1 MGRPESPLDP
11 EAGPVQRFAHELRTL
26 RQEAGGPT
34 YRSMAE
40 RCGYAPAT
48 LSEAAAGERLP
59 SLAVVLAYATA
70 CGGRAADWERRWH
83 QAAREEEQEQ
93 LAPDDGTPGPYLGL
107 SRFEPGDHDRFF
119 GRDRLTADLVRT
131 AGAHRFTGLVGMSGS
146 GKSSLLRAGLIPA
159 LRQAPPA
166 ARPAAIRILTPGE
179 RPADRHA
186 PALTPAAGEGETWVL
201 VDQFEEVFTLCHDS
215 DERVRF
221 IEHLLTALDEDS
233 RLRVVIA
240 VRADFYGRCGEH
252 HGLARALQSA
262 NLLVT
267 PMSREEL
274 REAIVGPAAA
284 HGLTLER
291 ALSARIIDEVAD
303 EPGSLPLMS
312 HALLETW
319 RRRRGKT
326 LTLKA
331 YEAAGGIHGAI
342 AGTAEQVYTRLRPEQ
357 AALARSLLLRL
368 ITPGEGAQDT
378 RRPAPHSELNPTSGA
393 DTDQILELLA
403 RARLVT
409 LDDDTVDLAH
419 EAVIT
424 AWPRLRDWID
434 TSRELLRGQRRL
446 SEAAKSWDELGRD
459 PGALYRGTRLATA
472 EETFTAEQQDHL
484 TPLEKDFLAASL
496 QSRDD
501 ERRQTARRTRRLRA
515 LVACLAFLLVA
526 ALTATG
532 TALDQRQSAVTAQR
546 QAQSRQLAAQS
557 TALLGSDS
565 DLASLLAIQAYRTSP
580 TREAT
585 TSLYAAA
592 SVPLEHRIAANAE
605 TVESVAFS
613 PDGRTVVTAGSDDDF
628 GADYIKL
635 WDVASGR
642 RRSTLASSG
651 NAVWSMAFDRGGE
664 RLVTAGVA
672 GVRVWNVAKGR
683 VETRAAI
690 SDKRVEAVAFVH
702 GRAMAV
708 SDARRVWDVAAGRV
722 KTTLSAPPGF
732 EMTVAFSPDGHTV
745 ATGGHNRRIYLS
757 DLTTGQIR
765 ATLTTDSLDSL
776 QSVAFSPDGHTV
788 ATGSGSGVVRLWDA
802 ATGRAEASLTG
813 HSATVRTLAY
823 SPDGTT
829 LASGSDDG
837 TVRLWDV
844 SGRRLRITL
853 TGHTEAVNSVA
864 FSPDGA
870 TLASGSSDGS
880 VRLWDAA
887 SRQPKATLH
896 KPGTV
901 DSTVAFSPDRT
912 TLAVG
917 TAAMDS
923 PDSTVQLWDTATGD
937 ITHVLPGRRGTVDMA
952 FSPSGRTLATS
963 GSAET
968 VELWDSATGR
978 KEKTLPKA
986 GTAVAFSP
994 DGTALATVR
1003 DLGTV
1008 VLKDAATGRTKK
1020 VFPDR
1025 HTEGTMPSLAFS
1037 PAGTMLAVSGHFG
1050 RVRVLDVNSGHV
1062 VSTLNMPED
1071 ETKAETSGPARELD
1085 PSNNAVVSIAFSPDG
1100 ATLATSSRNGTV
1112 RLWNPATAGIKDTF
1126 PNAGTTVAFSPDGT
1140 TLATG
1145 HSDGDDGGSVSL
1157 LDVAT
1162 GYSRAEFVGHTGEV
1176 QSLAFSPDGHTL
1188 ASGGSDGT
1196 VRLWNVTLP
1205 VPARLVHN
1213 LCAAIHRDITDRE
1226 RDLYLPGSTHQSVCG

>member
-11 EAGPVQRFAHELRTL
+11 EAGPVQRLAHELRTL

-34 YRSMAE
+34 YRVMAE

-59 SLAVVLAYATA
+59 SLPVVLAYAAA

-83 QAAREEEQEQ
+83 QAAREEEKGQ

-131 AGAHRFTGLVGMSGS
+131 AGAHRFTGLIGMSGS
-146 GKSSLLRAGLIPA
+146 GKSSLLRAGLVPA
-159 LRQAPPA
+159 LRQAPAA
-166 ARPAAIRILTPGE
+166 ARPAAVRILTPGA

-221 IEHLLTALDEDS
+221 IEHLLTALDEGS

-252 HGLARALQSA
+252 RGLAHALQGA

-267 PMSREEL
+267 PMNREEL
-274 REAIVGPAAA
+274 REAIVGPATA
-284 HGLTLER
+284 HGLVLER

-331 YEAAGGIHGAI
+331 YEATGGIHGAI

-357 AALARSLLLRL
+357 AALARRLLLRL
-368 ITPGEGAQDT
+368 VTPGEGAQDT

-459 PGALYRGTRLATA
+459 PGALYRGTRLAAA
-472 EETFTAEQQDHL
+472 EETFTAEQREHF
-484 TPLEKDFLAASL
+484 TPLEQDFLAASL
-496 QSRDD
+496 KARDD
-501 ERRQTARRTRRLRA
+501 ERRQATRRTRRLRA
-515 LVACLAFLLVA
+515 LVAGLAFLLVA

-532 TALDQRQSAVTAQR
+532 TALDQRRSAVTAQR
-546 QAQSRQLAAQS
+546 QALSRQLAAQS
-557 TALLGSDS
+557 AALLGGDS
-565 DLASLLAIQAYRTSP
+565 DLAALLAIQAYRTSP
-580 TREAT
+580 TREAA

-592 SVPLEHRIAANAE
+592 SVPLEHRIAAEAE
-605 TVESVAFS
+605 RVESVVFS
-613 PDGRTVVTAGSDDDF
+613 PDGRTVVTTGSDDLS
-628 GADYIKL
+628 GHADIRL
-635 WDVASGR
+635 WDAASGR
-642 RRSTLASSG
+642 RRSTLLSTG
-651 NAVWSMAFDRGGE
+651 TAVWSPGFDRSGE
-664 RLVTAGVA
+664 RLVAAGGG
-672 GVRVWNVAKGR
+672 GVQVWNVSKGR

-690 SDKRVEAVAFVH
+690 SDERVAAVAFVR

-708 SDARRVWDVAAGRV
+708 SDTGHVWDVATDRV
-722 KTTLSAPPGF
+722 KTTLSAPCSL
-732 EMTVAFSPDGHTV
+732 EMTVTFSPDGHTV
-745 ATGGHNRRIYLS
+745 ATGGHDRKIFLS
-757 DLTTGQIR
+757 DLDTGRLR

-776 QSVAFSPDGHTV
+776 ESVAFSPDGRSV
-788 ATGSGSGVVRLWDA
+788 ATGSGSGTVRLWDA

-813 HSATVRTLAY
+813 HRTAVRTLAF

-844 SGRRLRITL
+844 SSRRPRITL
-853 TGHTEAVNSVA
+853 TGHTDAVNAVA

-870 TLASGSSDGS
+870 TLASGDSSGTLRLWNAASRRPRATLREPGIDTTTVAFGPDGTTLAIGAS
-880 VRLWDAA
+880 SRRSPDSRVRLWN
-887 SRQPKATLH
+887 
-896 KPGTV
+896 
-901 DSTVAFSPDRT
+901 
-912 TLAVG
+912 
-917 TAAMDS
+917 
-923 PDSTVQLWDTATGD
+923 TATGE
-937 ITHVLPGRRGTVDMA
+937 ITRLPPGR
-952 FSPSGRTLATS
+952 
-963 GSAET
+963 
-968 VELWDSATGR
+968 
-978 KEKTLPKA
+978 
-986 GTAVAFSP
+986 
-994 DGTALATVR
+994 
-1003 DLGTV
+1003 
-1008 VLKDAATGRTKK
+1008 
-1020 VFPDR
+1020 
-1025 HTEGTMPSLAFS
+1025 
-1037 PAGTMLAVSGHFG
+1037 GH
-1050 RVRVLDVNSGHV
+1050 N
-1062 VSTLNMPED
+1062 
-1071 ETKAETSGPARELD
+1071 
-1085 PSNNAVVSIAFSPDG
+1085 VSIAFSPDG
-1100 ATLATSSRNGTV
+1100 GTVASGDSLGTVTLWDTATGRRKKTLHGAGAAVAFSPDGSTLATSDYDGTVTLRDAATGGTQKVFPDKPAAGTEPSLVFDSAGTMIAATGKLGRVRLLDVGSGHVMPTLSMPQEETAAGTASPTKDHGIADKAVRSAAFSPDGKTLATSNQDGTV
-1112 RLWNPATAGIKDTF
+1112 RLWNPATADIEDTF
-1126 PNAGTTVAFSPDGT
+1126 PDAGTVLAFSPDGT
-1140 TLATG
+1140 TLAVG
-1145 HSDGDDGGSVSL
+1145 HGDGDDGGSVSL
-1157 LDVAT
+1157 LDIAT
-1162 GYSRAEFVGHTGEV
+1162 GYARVEFVGHTGEV
-1176 QSLAFSPDGHTL
+1176 HSLAFSPDGRTL
-1188 ASGGSDGT
+1188 ASADSDGT
-1196 VRLWNVTLP
+1196 VQLWNVTLP
-1205 VPARLVHN
+1205 GTTRLIHS

-1226 RDLYLPGSTHQSVCG
+1226 RSLYLPGSARRPVCG

>member
-34 YRSMAE
+34 YRVMAE
-40 RCGYAPAT
+40 RCGYASAT

-59 SLAVVLAYATA
+59 SLPVVLAYATA

-83 QAAREEEQEQ
+83 QAAREEEQGQ
-93 LAPDDGTPGPYLGL
+93 LAPDDGTPAPYLGL
-107 SRFEPGDHDRFF
+107 SRFEPGDQDRFF

-131 AGAHRFTGLVGMSGS
+131 AGAHRFTGLIGMSGS
-146 GKSSLLRAGLIPA
+146 GKSSLLRAGLVPA

-166 ARPAAIRILTPGE
+166 ARPAAVRILTPGA
-179 RPADRHA
+179 RPAGRHA

-221 IEHLLTALDEDS
+221 VEHLLTALDEDS

-267 PMSREEL
+267 PMNREEL
-274 REAIVGPAAA
+274 REAIVGPATA
-284 HGLTLER
+284 HGLVLER

-342 AGTAEQVYTRLRPEQ
+342 AATAEQVYTRLRPEQ
-357 AALARSLLLRL
+357 AALTRRLLLRL

-409 LDDDTVDLAH
+409 LDDETVDLAH
-419 EAVIT
+419 EALIT

-446 SEAAKSWDELGRD
+446 SEAARSWDELGRD

-472 EETFTAEQQDHL
+472 EETFTAEQREHF
-484 TPLEKDFLAASL
+484 TPLEQDFLAASL
-496 QSRDD
+496 KARDD
-501 ERRQTARRTRRLRA
+501 ERRQAVRRTRRLRA
-515 LVACLAFLLVA
+515 LVAALAFLLVA

-532 TALDQRQSAVTAQR
+532 TALDQRQNAVTAQR
-546 QAQSRQLAAQS
+546 QALSRQLAAQS

-592 SVPLEHRIAANAE
+592 SMPLEHRITAHAG
-605 TVESVAFS
+605 TVDSVAFS

-628 GADYIKL
+628 GADDIRL
-635 WDVASGR
+635 WDVASGH
-642 RRSTLASSG
+642 RRSVLTNSA
-651 NAVWSMAFDRGGE
+651 NAVWSMDFDRAGE
-664 RLVTAGVA
+664 RLVTAGAA
-672 GVRVWNVAKGR
+672 GVRVWNVAEGR
-683 VETRAAI
+683 VETRASI
-690 SDKRVEAVAFVH
+690 SDKRVGGVAFVR
-702 GRAMAV
+702 GRALAV
-708 SDARRVWDVAAGRV
+708 TDAGRVWDVAAGRV
-722 KTTLSAPPGF
+722 KTRLSAPPSF
-732 EMTVAFSPDGHTV
+732 EMTVAVSPDGHTV
-745 ATGGHNRRIYLS
+745 ATGGHNRRIFLS
-757 DLTTGQIR
+757 DLDTGRIR
-765 ATLTTDSLDSL
+765 ATLTADPLDSL
-776 QSVAFSPDGHTV
+776 QAVAFSPDGHTV
-788 ATGSGSGVVRLWDA
+788 ATGSGSGTVRLWNA
-802 ATGRAEASLTG
+802 ATGLAEASLTG
-813 HSATVRTLAY
+813 HSATVGTLAF

-837 TVRLWDV
+837 TIRLWDV
-844 SGRRLRITL
+844 SSHRSTITL
-853 TGHTEAVNSVA
+853 TGHTDAVTSVA
-864 FSPDGA
+864 FAPDGS
-870 TLASGSSDGS
+870 TLASGARDGTL
-880 VRLWDAA
+880 RLWDAA
-887 SRQPKATLH
+887 SRRPGATLGT
-896 KPGTV
+896 PGTRAEGLALGPDGTTLAV
-901 DSTVAFSPDRT
+901 DAESTDSPDRT
-912 TLAVG
+912 
-917 TAAMDS
+917 
-923 PDSTVQLWDTATGD
+923 VQLWNTATGD
-937 ITHVLPGRRGTVDMA
+937 ITHVLPGHRGAAGMA
-952 FSPSGRTLATS
+952 FSPDGRTLATGDFS
-963 GSAET
+963 ET
-968 VELWDSATGR
+968 LELWDTATGQR
-978 KEKTLPKA
+978 KKTLPKA
-986 GTAVAFSP
+986 GTAAAFSP
-994 DGTALATVR
+994 DGTTLATVR

-1025 HTEGTMPSLAFS
+1025 HTEGSMASLAFD

-1071 ETKAETSGPARELD
+1071 KTKAGSSGPARELD
-1085 PSNNAVVSIAFSPDG
+1085 PSNNTVESIAFSPDG
-1100 ATLATSSRNGTV
+1100 ATLATSSRDGTV
-1112 RLWNPATAGIKDTF
+1112 RLWNPATGSIQETLPD
-1126 PNAGTTVAFSPDGT
+1126 AGTPMAFSPDGA
-1140 TLATG
+1140 TLAVG
-1145 HSDGDDGGSVSL
+1145 RVDGDGGSVSL
-1157 LDVAT
+1157 LDIAT
-1162 GYSRAEFVGHTGEV
+1162 GYARVEFVGQTGEV
-1176 QSLAFSPDGHTL
+1176 RSLAFSPDGHTL
-1188 ASGGSDGT
+1188 ASADSDGT
-1196 VRLWNVTLP
+1196 VQLWNVTLP
-1205 VPARLVHN
+1205 GTARLIHD
-1213 LCAAIHRDITDRE
+1213 LCAAVHRDITDRE
-1226 RDLYLPGSTHQSVCG
+1226 RSLYLPGSARRPVCG

>member
-59 SLAVVLAYATA
+59 SLPVVLAYATA

-83 QAAREEEQEQ
+83 QVAREEEQEQ

-131 AGAHRFTGLVGMSGS
+131 AGAHRFTGLIGMSGS

-159 LRQAPPA
+159 LRQAPPT
-166 ARPAAIRILTPGE
+166 ARPAAIRILTPGA

-284 HGLTLER
+284 HGLMLER

-434 TSRELLRGQRRL
+434 TSRDLLRGQRRL

-472 EETFTAEQQDHL
+472 EETFTAEQQDHF

-501 ERRQTARRTRRLRA
+501 ERRQAARRTRRLRA
-515 LVACLAFLLVA
+515 LVAGLAFLLVA

-546 QAQSRQLAAQS
+546 QALSRQLAAQS

-592 SVPLEHRIAANAE
+592 SVPLVHRIAANAD
-605 TVESVAFS
+605 TVESVVFS
-613 PDGRTVVTAGSDDDF
+613 PDSRTVVTTGSDDYS
-628 GADYIKL
+628 GPADIKL
-635 WDVASGR
+635 WDAASGR
-642 RRSTLASSG
+642 QRSTLPSTG
-651 NAVWSMAFDRGGE
+651 TAVWSPGFDHSGE
-664 RLVTAGVA
+664 RLVATG
-672 GVRVWNVAKGR
+672 GTSVRVWNVAKRR
-683 VETRAAI
+683 VESRAAI
-690 SDKRVEAVAFVH
+690 SDQRVAAVAFVH
-702 GRAMAV
+702 GRATAV
-708 SDARRVWDVAAGRV
+708 NDAGRVWDVATGRV
-722 KTTLSAPPGF
+722 KTTLSAPSSL

-745 ATGGHNRRIYLS
+745 ATGGHNRKIFLS
-757 DLTTGQIR
+757 DLDTGRIR

-776 QSVAFSPDGHTV
+776 QAVVFSPDGHTV
-788 ATGSGSGVVRLWDA
+788 ATGSASGVVRLWDA

-813 HSATVRTLAY
+813 HRATVRALAY

-837 TVRLWDV
+837 SVRLWDV
-844 SGRRLRITL
+844 SSRRPRITL

-870 TLASGSSDGS
+870 TLASGDSSGTL
-880 VRLWDAA
+880 RLWNAA
-887 SRQPKATLH
+887 SRQPTATLR
-896 KPGTV
+896 KPGT
-901 DSTVAFSPDRT
+901 DATTVAFSPHGT
-912 TLAVG
+912 TVAVG
-917 TAAMDS
+917 AVSRRS
-923 PDSTVQLWDTATGD
+923 PDSSVRLWNTATGEITHLPPSRGRNFAIAFSPDGGTVASSDSSGTVTLWDTATGQ
-937 ITHVLPGRRGTVDMA
+937 
-952 FSPSGRTLATS
+952 
-963 GSAET
+963 
-968 VELWDSATGR
+968 R
-978 KEKTLPKA
+978 KKTLRAA
-986 GTAVAFSP
+986 GAAVAFSP
-994 DGTALATVR
+994 DGSTLATS
-1003 DLGTV
+1003 DYDGTV
-1008 VLKDAATGRTKK
+1008 TLRDAATGRTKK
-1020 VFPDR
+1020 VFPNKPAAG
-1025 HTEGTMPSLAFS
+1025 TEPSLVFNS
-1037 PAGTMLAVSGHFG
+1037 AGTTLAAIGALG
-1050 RVRVLDVNSGHV
+1050 RVRLLDVGSGHV
-1062 VSTLNMPED
+1062 MPTLYIPQK
-1071 ETKAETSGPARELD
+1071 ETAAGTTSPTKDLDISDKAVKSA
-1085 PSNNAVVSIAFSPDG
+1085 SFSPDG
-1100 ATLATSSRNGTV
+1100 TTLATSNQDGTV

-1126 PNAGTTVAFSPDGT
+1126 PNAGTVVAFSPDGT

-1145 HSDGDDGGSVSL
+1145 HSDSDDGGSVSL

-1188 ASGGSDGT
+1188 ASSDSDGT
-1196 VRLWNVTLP
+1196 VQLWNVTLP
-1205 VPARLVHN
+1205 RTTRLIHN

-1226 RDLYLPGSTHQSVCG
+1226 RSLYLPGSARQSVCG